1 MGHSGGESTSQFL
14 AYGVHLNHYLENTKS
29 TSTMNGSSS
38 QFFNKE
44 YQNQEQFQNQGI
56 NIEEDEYINV
66 LESKENSLPQCSQ
79 EQIKTKFKL
88 NCPCLD
94 SHQLAYIMV
103 CNESSQKTSEPYAEK
118 YYLCSP
124 RNKGEQRPN
133 GYEQSENAM
142 PSDDR
147 PGTEI
152 CSIGDNSSEAMGG
165 GTTDTRL

>member
-14 AYGVHLNHYLENTKS
+14 EYGVHLNHYLENTKS

-118 YYLCSP
+118 YYLSSP
-124 RNKGEQRPN
+124 RNKGEKRHQW
-133 GYEQSENAM
+133 
-142 PSDDR
+142 
-147 PGTEI
+147 
-152 CSIGDNSSEAMGG
+152 
-165 GTTDTRL
+165 L